1 MTCEEKK
8 DLFDRIES
16 DEALKKEFLRMQNVV
31 ALTQIL
37 SRQDDSETSRKGK
50 QHFMQL
56 LFRKRLK
63 RAITVSLKYAAVFAV
78 LVVGTFYTAKLYLS
92 EEFGK
97 SYTIVT
103 APKGQRVKIE
113 LPDGTIAWLS
123 LRILAYATSSS
134 FFQPRIWR
142 LPVVVLRFAASFN
155 ETDRKI
161 ELDGA
166 TYFDVAKNPEKPFV
180 VSAKGYRIRVLGTK
194 FNISAYKN
202 SKEFETDL
210 VEGCVHIYDPADI
223 RNEVFL
229 QPKEKAVLW
238 GDRLMKRESDFDN
251 EEYLKNGV
259 VSFLSEPFG
268 RVLNSVALWN
278 DVNIKIER
286 SVNATQRISGKFRQ
300 SDSLESILK
309 ALQGAMPFK
318 YKIVSEEEIIIY

>member
-1 MTCEEKK
+1 MNELIDKYFAGEMTDWEKK
-8 DLFDRIES
+8 DLFDRIET
-16 DEALKKEFLRMQNVV
+16 DETLKKEFLRMQNVA
-31 ALTQIL
+31 ALTGIL
-37 SRQDDSETSRKGK
+37 SRQDDPEVSRKGK
-50 QHFMQL
+50 QHFAQL

-63 RAITVSLKYAAVFAV
+63 RTITVSLKYAAVFAV
-78 LVVGTFYTAKLYLS
+78 LIAGTFYVTKQYLS

-97 SYTIVT
+97 NYTMIT
-103 APKGQRVKIE
+103 APKGQRVKVD
-113 LPDGTIAWLS
+113 LPDGTVAWLS
-123 LRILAYATSSS
+123 PCSSLRLS
-134 FFQPRIWR
+134 
-142 LPVVVLRFAASFN
+142 ASFN
-155 ETDRKI
+155 ESDRKV

-166 TYFDVAKNPEKPFV
+166 TYFDVAKNPEKPFI
-180 VSAKGYRIRVLGTK
+180 VSAKGYRVRVLGTK

-202 SKEFETDL
+202 SAEFETDL

-251 EEYLKNGV
+251 EEYLKNGI
-259 VSFLSEPFG
+259 VSFLSESFG

-278 DVNIKIER
+278 DVNFKIER

>member
-1 MTCEEKK
+1 MNELIDKYFAGEMTDREKK
-8 DLFDRIES
+8 DLFDRIET
-16 DEALKKEFLRMQNVV
+16 QNVV
-31 ALTQIL
+31 ALTGIL
-37 SRQDDSETSRKGK
+37 SRQDDPEVSRKGK
-50 QHFMQL
+50 QHFAKL

-63 RAITVSLKYAAVFAV
+63 RTITVSLKYAAVFAV
-78 LVVGTFYTAKLYLS
+78 LIAGTFYVTKQYLS

-97 SYTIVT
+97 NYTMIT
-103 APKGQRVKIE
+103 APKGQRVKVD
-113 LPDGTIAWLS
+113 LPDGTVAWLS
-123 LRILAYATSSS
+123 PCSSLRLS
-134 FFQPRIWR
+134 
-142 LPVVVLRFAASFN
+142 ASFN
-155 ETDRKI
+155 ESDRKV

-166 TYFDVAKNPEKPFV
+166 TYFDVAKNLEKPFI
-180 VSAKGYRIRVLGTK
+180 VSAKGYRVRVLGTK

-202 SKEFETDL
+202 SAEFETDL

-251 EEYLKNGV
+251 EEYLKNGI

-278 DVNIKIER
+278 DVIFKIER

>member
-1 MTCEEKK
+1 M
-8 DLFDRIES
+8 I
-16 DEALKKEFLRMQNVV
+16 
-31 ALTQIL
+31 
-37 SRQDDSETSRKGK
+37 
-50 QHFMQL
+50 
-56 LFRKRLK
+56 
-63 RAITVSLKYAAVFAV
+63 
-78 LVVGTFYTAKLYLS
+78 
-92 EEFGK
+92 
-97 SYTIVT
+97 T
-103 APKGQRVKIE
+103 APKGQRVKVD
-113 LPDGTIAWLS
+113 LPDGTVAWLS
-123 LRILAYATSSS
+123 PCSSLRLS
-134 FFQPRIWR
+134 
-142 LPVVVLRFAASFN
+142 ASFT
-155 ETDRKI
+155 ESDRKV

-166 TYFDVAKNPEKPFV
+166 TYFDVAKNPEKPFI
-180 VSAKGYRIRVLGTK
+180 VSAKGYRVRVLGTK

-202 SKEFETDL
+202 SAEFETDL

-251 EEYLKNGV
+251 EEYLKNGI

-278 DVNIKIER
+278 DVNFKIER

>member
-1 MTCEEKK
+1 MNELIDKYFAGEMTGREKK
-8 DLFDRIES
+8 DLFDRIET
-16 DEALKKEFLRMQNVV
+16 DETLKKEFLRMQNVV
-31 ALTQIL
+31 ALTGIL
-37 SRQDDSETSRKGK
+37 SRQDDPEVSRKGK
-50 QHFMQL
+50 QHFAKL

-63 RAITVSLKYAAVFAV
+63 RTITVSLKYAAVFAV
-78 LVVGTFYTAKLYLS
+78 LIAGTFYVTKQYLS
-92 EEFGK
+92 EEFSK
-97 SYTIVT
+97 NYTMIT
-103 APKGQRVKIE
+103 APKGQRVKVD
-113 LPDGTIAWLS
+113 LPDGTVAWLS
-123 LRILAYATSSS
+123 PCSSLRLS
-134 FFQPRIWR
+134 
-142 LPVVVLRFAASFN
+142 ASFN
-155 ETDRKI
+155 ESDRKV

-166 TYFDVAKNPEKPFV
+166 TYFDVAKNPEKPFI
-180 VSAKGYRIRVLGTK
+180 VSAKGYRVRVLGTK

-202 SKEFETDL
+202 SAEFETDL

-251 EEYLKNGV
+251 EEYLKNGI

-278 DVNIKIER
+278 DVNFKIKR

>member
-1 MTCEEKK
+1 MSELIDKYFAGEMTCEEKK

-123 LRILAYATSSS
+123 PCSR
-134 FFQPRIWR
+134 
-142 LPVVVLRFAASFN
+142 LRFAASFN

-180 VSAKGYRIRVLGTK
+180 VSAKGYRIRVLGT
-194 FNISAYKN
+194 N
-202 SKEFETDL
+202 S
-210 VEGCVHIYDPADI
+210 IY
-223 RNEVFL
+223 
-229 QPKEKAVLW
+229 
-238 GDRLMKRESDFDN
+238 RL
-251 EEYLKNGV
+251 
-259 VSFLSEPFG
+259 
-268 RVLNSVALWN
+268 
-278 DVNIKIER
+278 IKIVKSLR
-286 SVNATQRISGKFRQ
+286 PILWKVAYISMIRRI
-300 SDSLESILK
+300 
-309 ALQGAMPFK
+309 
-318 YKIVSEEEIIIY
+318 

>member
-1 MTCEEKK
+1 MNELIDKYFAGEMTDREKK
-8 DLFDRIES
+8 DLFDRIET
-16 DEALKKEFLRMQNVV
+16 DETLKKEFLRMQNIV
-31 ALTQIL
+31 ALTGIL
-37 SRQDDSETSRKGK
+37 SRQDDPEVSRKGN
-50 QHFMQL
+50 QHFAKL

-63 RAITVSLKYAAVFAV
+63 RTITVSLKYAAVFAV
-78 LVVGTFYTAKLYLS
+78 LIAGTFYVTKQYLS

-97 SYTIVT
+97 NYTMIT
-103 APKGQRVKIE
+103 APKGQRVKVD
-113 LPDGTIAWLS
+113 LPDGTVAWLS
-123 LRILAYATSSS
+123 PCSSLRLS
-134 FFQPRIWR
+134 
-142 LPVVVLRFAASFN
+142 ASFN
-155 ETDRKI
+155 ESDRKV

-166 TYFDVAKNPEKPFV
+166 TYFDVAKNPEKPFI
-180 VSAKGYRIRVLGTK
+180 VSAKGYRVRVLGTK

-202 SKEFETDL
+202 SAEFETDL

-251 EEYLKNGV
+251 EEYLKNGI

-278 DVNIKIER
+278 DVNFKIER

>member
-1 MTCEEKK
+1 MNELIDKYFAGEMTDREKK
-8 DLFDRIES
+8 DLFDRIET
-16 DEALKKEFLRMQNVV
+16 DETLKKEFLRMQNIV
-31 ALTQIL
+31 ALTGIL
-37 SRQDDSETSRKGK
+37 SRQDDPEVSRKGK
-50 QHFMQL
+50 QHFAKL

-63 RAITVSLKYAAVFAV
+63 RTITVSLKYAAVFAV
-78 LVVGTFYTAKLYLS
+78 LIAGTFYVTKQYLS

-97 SYTIVT
+97 NYTMIT
-103 APKGQRVKIE
+103 APKGQRVKVD
-113 LPDGTIAWLS
+113 LPDGTVAWLS
-123 LRILAYATSSS
+123 PCSSLRLS
-134 FFQPRIWR
+134 
-142 LPVVVLRFAASFN
+142 ASFN
-155 ETDRKI
+155 ESDRKV

-166 TYFDVAKNPEKPFV
+166 TYFDVAKNPEKPFI
-180 VSAKGYRIRVLGTK
+180 VSAKGYRVRVLGTK

-202 SKEFETDL
+202 SAEFETDL

-229 QPKEKAVLW
+229 QSKEKAVLW

-251 EEYLKNGV
+251 EEYLKNGI

-278 DVNIKIER
+278 DVNFKIER

-309 ALQGAMPFK
+309 ALQGAMTFK

>member
-1 MTCEEKK
+1 MNELIDKYFAGEMTDREKK
-8 DLFDRIES
+8 DLFDRIET
-16 DEALKKEFLRMQNVV
+16 DETLKKEFLRMQNVV
-31 ALTQIL
+31 ALTGIL
-37 SRQDDSETSRKGK
+37 SRQDDPEVSRKGK
-50 QHFMQL
+50 QHFAQL

-63 RAITVSLKYAAVFAV
+63 RTIIVSLKYAAVFAV
-78 LVVGTFYTAKLYLS
+78 LIAGTFYVTKQYLS

-97 SYTIVT
+97 NYTMIT
-103 APKGQRVKIE
+103 APKGQRVKVD
-113 LPDGTIAWLS
+113 LPDGTVAWLS
-123 LRILAYATSSS
+123 PCSSLRLS
-134 FFQPRIWR
+134 
-142 LPVVVLRFAASFN
+142 ASFN
-155 ETDRKI
+155 ESDRKV

-166 TYFDVAKNPEKPFV
+166 TYFDVAKNPEKPFI
-180 VSAKGYRIRVLGTK
+180 VSAKGYRVRVLGTK

-202 SKEFETDL
+202 SAEFETDL

-251 EEYLKNGV
+251 EEYLKNGI

-278 DVNIKIER
+278 DVNFKIKR
-286 SVNATQRISGKFRQ
+286 SVNATQRICGKFRQ

>member
-1 MTCEEKK
+1 MNELIDKYFAGEMTDREKK
-8 DLFDRIES
+8 DLFDRIET
-16 DEALKKEFLRMQNVV
+16 DETLKKEFLRMQNVV
-31 ALTQIL
+31 ALTGIL
-37 SRQDDSETSRKGK
+37 SRQDDPEVSRKGK
-50 QHFMQL
+50 QHFAQL
-56 LFRKRLK
+56 LYRKRLK
-63 RAITVSLKYAAVFAV
+63 RTIIVSLKYAAVFAV
-78 LVVGTFYTAKLYLS
+78 LIAGTFYVTKQYLS

-97 SYTIVT
+97 NYTMIT
-103 APKGQRVKIE
+103 APKGQRVKVD
-113 LPDGTIAWLS
+113 LPDGTVAWLS
-123 LRILAYATSSS
+123 PCSSLRLS
-134 FFQPRIWR
+134 
-142 LPVVVLRFAASFN
+142 ASFN
-155 ETDRKI
+155 ESDRKV

-166 TYFDVAKNPEKPFV
+166 TYFDVAKNPEKPFI

-202 SKEFETDL
+202 SAEFETDL
-210 VEGCVHIYDPADI
+210 VEGCVHIYDPTDI

-251 EEYLKNGV
+251 EEYLKNGI

-278 DVNIKIER
+278 DVNFKIER

>member
-1 MTCEEKK
+1 MNELLDNDFAGEMTDREKK
-8 DLFDRIES
+8 DLFDRIET
-16 DEALKKEFLRMQNVV
+16 DETLKKEFLRMQNVV
-31 ALTQIL
+31 ALTGIL
-37 SRQDDSETSRKGK
+37 SRQDDPEVSRKGK
-50 QHFMQL
+50 QHFAKL

-63 RAITVSLKYAAVFAV
+63 RTITVSLKYAAVFAV
-78 LVVGTFYTAKLYLS
+78 LIAGTFYVTKQYLS

-97 SYTIVT
+97 NYTMIT
-103 APKGQRVKIE
+103 APKGQRVKVD
-113 LPDGTIAWLS
+113 LPDGTVAWLS
-123 LRILAYATSSS
+123 PCSSLRLS
-134 FFQPRIWR
+134 
-142 LPVVVLRFAASFN
+142 ASFN
-155 ETDRKI
+155 ESDRKV

-166 TYFDVAKNPEKPFV
+166 TYFDVAKNPEKPFI
-180 VSAKGYRIRVLGTK
+180 VSAKGYRVRVLGTK

-202 SKEFETDL
+202 SAEFETDL

-251 EEYLKNGV
+251 EEYLKNGI

-278 DVNIKIER
+278 DVNFKIER

>member
-1 MTCEEKK
+1 MNELIDKYFAGEMTDREKK
-8 DLFDRIES
+8 DLFDRIET
-16 DEALKKEFLRMQNVV
+16 DETLKKEFLRMQNVV
-31 ALTQIL
+31 ALTGIL
-37 SRQDDSETSRKGK
+37 SRQDDPEVSRKGK
-50 QHFMQL
+50 QHFAKL

-63 RAITVSLKYAAVFAV
+63 RTITVSLKYAAVFAV
-78 LVVGTFYTAKLYLS
+78 LIAGTFYVTKQYLS

-97 SYTIVT
+97 NYTMIT
-103 APKGQRVKIE
+103 APKGQRVKVD
-113 LPDGTIAWLS
+113 LPDGTVAWLCPCSS
-123 LRILAYATSSS
+123 LRLS
-134 FFQPRIWR
+134 
-142 LPVVVLRFAASFN
+142 ASFN
-155 ETDRKI
+155 ESDRKV

-166 TYFDVAKNPEKPFV
+166 TYFDVAKNLEKPFI
-180 VSAKGYRIRVLGTK
+180 VSAKGYRVRVLGTK

-202 SKEFETDL
+202 SAEFETDL

-251 EEYLKNGV
+251 EEYLKNGI

-278 DVNIKIER
+278 DVNFKIER

>member
-1 MTCEEKK
+1 MNELIDKYFAGEMTDREKK
-8 DLFDRIES
+8 DLFDRIET
-16 DEALKKEFLRMQNVV
+16 DETLKKEFLRMQNVV
-31 ALTQIL
+31 ALTGIL
-37 SRQDDSETSRKGK
+37 SRQDDPEVSRKGK
-50 QHFMQL
+50 QHFAKL

-63 RAITVSLKYAAVFAV
+63 RTITVSLKYAAVFAV
-78 LVVGTFYTAKLYLS
+78 LIAGTFYVTKQYLS

-97 SYTIVT
+97 NYTMIT
-103 APKGQRVKIE
+103 APKGQRVKVD
-113 LPDGTIAWLS
+113 LPDGTVAWLS
-123 LRILAYATSSS
+123 PCSSLRLS
-134 FFQPRIWR
+134 
-142 LPVVVLRFAASFN
+142 ASFN
-155 ETDRKI
+155 ESDRKV

-166 TYFDVAKNPEKPFV
+166 TYFDVTKNPEKPFI
-180 VSAKGYRIRVLGTK
+180 VSAKGYRVRVLGTK

-202 SKEFETDL
+202 SAEFETDL

-251 EEYLKNGV
+251 EEYLKNGI

-278 DVNIKIER
+278 DVNFKIER

>member
-1 MTCEEKK
+1 MNELIDKYFAGEMTDREKK
-8 DLFDRIES
+8 DLFDRIET
-16 DEALKKEFLRMQNVV
+16 DETLKKEFLRMQNVV
-31 ALTQIL
+31 ALTGIL
-37 SRQDDSETSRKGK
+37 SRQDDPEVSRKGK
-50 QHFMQL
+50 QHFAKL

-63 RAITVSLKYAAVFAV
+63 RTITVSLKYAAVFAV
-78 LVVGTFYTAKLYLS
+78 LIAGTFYVTKQYLS

-97 SYTIVT
+97 NYTMIT
-103 APKGQRVKIE
+103 APKGQRVKVD
-113 LPDGTIAWLS
+113 LPDGTVAWLS
-123 LRILAYATSSS
+123 PCSSLRLS
-134 FFQPRIWR
+134 
-142 LPVVVLRFAASFN
+142 ASFN
-155 ETDRKI
+155 ESDRKV

-166 TYFDVAKNPEKPFV
+166 TYFDVAKNPEKPFI
-180 VSAKGYRIRVLGTK
+180 VSAKGYRVRVLGTK

-202 SKEFETDL
+202 SAEFETDL

-229 QPKEKAVLW
+229 QSKEKAVLW

-251 EEYLKNGV
+251 EEYLKNGI

-278 DVNIKIER
+278 DVNFKIER

-318 YKIVSEEEIIIY
+318 YKIISEEEIIIY

>member
-1 MTCEEKK
+1 MTDREKK
-8 DLFDRIES
+8 DLFDRIET
-16 DEALKKEFLRMQNVV
+16 DETLKKEFLRMQNVV
-31 ALTQIL
+31 ALTGIL
-37 SRQDDSETSRKGK
+37 SRQDDPEVSRKGK
-50 QHFMQL
+50 QHFAQL

-63 RAITVSLKYAAVFAV
+63 RTIIVSLKYAAVFAV
-78 LVVGTFYTAKLYLS
+78 LIAGTFYVTKQYLS

-97 SYTIVT
+97 NYTMIT
-103 APKGQRVKIE
+103 APKGQRVKVD
-113 LPDGTIAWLS
+113 LPDGTVAWLS
-123 LRILAYATSSS
+123 PCSSLRLS
-134 FFQPRIWR
+134 
-142 LPVVVLRFAASFN
+142 ASFN
-155 ETDRKI
+155 ESDRKV

-166 TYFDVAKNPEKPFV
+166 TYFDVAKNPEKPFI
-180 VSAKGYRIRVLGTK
+180 VSAKGYRVRVLGTK

-202 SKEFETDL
+202 SAEFETDL
-210 VEGCVHIYDPADI
+210 VEGCVQIYDPADI
-223 RNEVFL
+223 RNEVFM

-251 EEYLKNGV
+251 EEYLKNGI

-278 DVNIKIER
+278 DVNFKIER

-309 ALQGAMPFK
+309 TLQGAMPFK

>member
-1 MTCEEKK
+1 MNELIDKYFAGEMTDREKK
-8 DLFDRIES
+8 DLFDRIET
-16 DEALKKEFLRMQNVV
+16 DETLKKEFLRMQNVV
-31 ALTQIL
+31 ALTGIL
-37 SRQDDSETSRKGK
+37 SRQDDPEVSRKGK
-50 QHFMQL
+50 QHFAQL

-63 RAITVSLKYAAVFAV
+63 RTITVSLKYAAVFAV
-78 LVVGTFYTAKLYLS
+78 LIAGTFYVTKQYLS

-97 SYTIVT
+97 NYTMIT
-103 APKGQRVKIE
+103 APKGQRVKVD
-113 LPDGTIAWLS
+113 LPDGTVAWLS
-123 LRILAYATSSS
+123 PCSSLRLS
-134 FFQPRIWR
+134 
-142 LPVVVLRFAASFN
+142 ASFN
-155 ETDRKI
+155 ESDRKV

-166 TYFDVAKNPEKPFV
+166 TYFDVAKNLEKPFI
-180 VSAKGYRIRVLGTK
+180 VSAKGYRVRVLGTK

-202 SKEFETDL
+202 SAEFETDL

-251 EEYLKNGV
+251 EEYLKNGI

-278 DVNIKIER
+278 DVIFKIER

>member
-1 MTCEEKK
+1 MNELIDKYFAGEMTDREKK
-8 DLFDRIES
+8 DLFDRIET
-16 DEALKKEFLRMQNVV
+16 DETLKKEFLRMQNVV
-31 ALTQIL
+31 ALTGIL
-37 SRQDDSETSRKGK
+37 SRQDDPEVSRKGK
-50 QHFMQL
+50 QHFAQL

-63 RAITVSLKYAAVFAV
+63 RTIIVSLKYAAVFAV
-78 LVVGTFYTAKLYLS
+78 LIAGTFYVTKQYLS

-97 SYTIVT
+97 NYTMIT
-103 APKGQRVKIE
+103 APKGQRVKVD
-113 LPDGTIAWLS
+113 LPDGTVAWLS
-123 LRILAYATSSS
+123 PCSSLRLS
-134 FFQPRIWR
+134 
-142 LPVVVLRFAASFN
+142 ASFY
-155 ETDRKI
+155 ESDRKV

-166 TYFDVAKNPEKPFV
+166 TYFEVAKNPEKPFV
-180 VSAKGYRIRVLGTK
+180 VSAKGYRVRVLGTK

-202 SKEFETDL
+202 SAEFETDL

-251 EEYLKNGV
+251 EEYLKNGI
-259 VSFLSEPFG
+259 VSFLSEPYG

-278 DVNIKIER
+278 DVNFKIER

>member
-1 MTCEEKK
+1 MNELIDKYFAGEMTDREKK
-8 DLFDRIES
+8 DLFDRIET
-16 DEALKKEFLRMQNVV
+16 DETLKKEFLRMQNVV
-31 ALTQIL
+31 ALTGIL
-37 SRQDDSETSRKGK
+37 SRQDDPEVSRKGK
-50 QHFMQL
+50 QHFAKL

-63 RAITVSLKYAAVFAV
+63 RTITVSLKYAAVFAV
-78 LVVGTFYTAKLYLS
+78 LIAGTFYVTKQYLS

-97 SYTIVT
+97 NYTMIT
-103 APKGQRVKIE
+103 APKGQRVKVD
-113 LPDGTIAWLS
+113 LPDGTVAWLS
-123 LRILAYATSSS
+123 PCSSLRLS
-134 FFQPRIWR
+134 
-142 LPVVVLRFAASFN
+142 ASFN
-155 ETDRKI
+155 ESDRKV

-166 TYFDVAKNPEKPFV
+166 TYFDVAKNPEKPFI
-180 VSAKGYRIRVLGTK
+180 VSAKGYRVRVLGTK

-202 SKEFETDL
+202 SAEFETDL

-223 RNEVFL
+223 RNEVL

-251 EEYLKNGV
+251 EEYLKNGI

-278 DVNIKIER
+278 DVNFKIER

>member
-1 MTCEEKK
+1 MNELIDKYFAGEMTDREKK
-8 DLFDRIES
+8 DLFDRIET
-16 DEALKKEFLRMQNVV
+16 DETLKKEFLRMQNVV
-31 ALTQIL
+31 ALTGIL
-37 SRQDDSETSRKGK
+37 SRQDDPEVSRKGK
-50 QHFMQL
+50 QHFAKL

-63 RAITVSLKYAAVFAV
+63 RTITVSLKYAAVFAV
-78 LVVGTFYTAKLYLS
+78 LIAGTFYVTKQYLS

-97 SYTIVT
+97 NYTMIT
-103 APKGQRVKIE
+103 APKGQRVKVD
-113 LPDGTIAWLS
+113 LPDGTVAWLS
-123 LRILAYATSSS
+123 PCSSLRLS
-134 FFQPRIWR
+134 
-142 LPVVVLRFAASFN
+142 ASFN
-155 ETDRKI
+155 ESDRKV

-166 TYFDVAKNPEKPFV
+166 TYFDVAKNPEKPFI
-180 VSAKGYRIRVLGTK
+180 VSAKGYRVRVLGTK

-202 SKEFETDL
+202 SAEFETDL

-229 QPKEKAVLW
+229 QSKEKAVLW

-251 EEYLKNGV
+251 EEYLKNGI

-278 DVNIKIER
+278 DVNFKIER

>member
-1 MTCEEKK
+1 MNELIDKYFAGEMTDREKK
-8 DLFDRIES
+8 DLFDRIET
-16 DEALKKEFLRMQNVV
+16 DETLKKEFLRMQNVV
-31 ALTQIL
+31 ALTGIL
-37 SRQDDSETSRKGK
+37 SRHDDPEVSRKGK
-50 QHFMQL
+50 QHFAKL

-63 RAITVSLKYAAVFAV
+63 RTITVSLKYAAVFAV
-78 LVVGTFYTAKLYLS
+78 LIAGTFYVTKQYLS

-97 SYTIVT
+97 NYTMIT
-103 APKGQRVKIE
+103 APKGQRVKVD
-113 LPDGTIAWLS
+113 LPDGTVAWLS
-123 LRILAYATSSS
+123 PCSSLRLS
-134 FFQPRIWR
+134 
-142 LPVVVLRFAASFN
+142 ASFN
-155 ETDRKI
+155 ESDRKV

-166 TYFDVAKNPEKPFV
+166 TYFDVAKNPEKPFI
-180 VSAKGYRIRVLGTK
+180 VSAKGYRVRVLGTK

-202 SKEFETDL
+202 SAEFETDL

-251 EEYLKNGV
+251 EEYLKNGI

-278 DVNIKIER
+278 DVNFKIER

>member
-1 MTCEEKK
+1 MNELIDKYFAGEMTDREKK
-8 DLFDRIES
+8 DLFDRIET
-16 DEALKKEFLRMQNVV
+16 DETLKKEFLRMQNVV
-31 ALTQIL
+31 ALTGIL
-37 SRQDDSETSRKGK
+37 SRQDDPEVSRKGK
-50 QHFMQL
+50 QHFAKL

-63 RAITVSLKYAAVFAV
+63 RTITVSLKYAAVFAV
-78 LVVGTFYTAKLYLS
+78 LIAGTFYVTKQYLS

-97 SYTIVT
+97 NYTMIT
-103 APKGQRVKIE
+103 APKGQRVKVD
-113 LPDGTIAWLS
+113 LPDGTVAWLS
-123 LRILAYATSSS
+123 PCSSLRLS
-134 FFQPRIWR
+134 
-142 LPVVVLRFAASFN
+142 ASFN
-155 ETDRKI
+155 ESDRKV

-166 TYFDVAKNPEKPFV
+166 TYFDVAKNPEKPFI
-180 VSAKGYRIRVLGTK
+180 VSAKGYRVRVLGTK

-202 SKEFETDL
+202 SAEFETDL

-223 RNEVFL
+223 GNEVFL
-229 QPKEKAVLW
+229 QSKEKAVLW

-251 EEYLKNGV
+251 EEYLKNGI

-278 DVNIKIER
+278 DVNFKIER

>member
-1 MTCEEKK
+1 MNELIDKYFAGEMTDREKK
-8 DLFDRIES
+8 DLFDRIET
-16 DEALKKEFLRMQNVV
+16 DETLKKEFLRMQNVV
-31 ALTQIL
+31 ALTGIL
-37 SRQDDSETSRKGK
+37 SRQDDPEVSRKGK
-50 QHFMQL
+50 QHFAKL

-63 RAITVSLKYAAVFAV
+63 RTITVSLKYAAVFAV
-78 LVVGTFYTAKLYLS
+78 LIAGTFYVTKQYLS

-97 SYTIVT
+97 NYTMIT
-103 APKGQRVKIE
+103 APKGQRVKVD
-113 LPDGTIAWLS
+113 LPDGTVAWLS
-123 LRILAYATSSS
+123 PCSSLRLS
-134 FFQPRIWR
+134 
-142 LPVVVLRFAASFN
+142 ASFN
-155 ETDRKI
+155 ESDRKV

-166 TYFDVAKNPEKPFV
+166 TYFDVAKNPEKPFI
-180 VSAKGYRIRVLGTK
+180 VSAKGYRVRVLGTK

-202 SKEFETDL
+202 SAEFETDL

-251 EEYLKNGV
+251 EEYLKNGI

-278 DVNIKIER
+278 DVIFKIER

>member
-1 MTCEEKK
+1 MVYV
-8 DLFDRIES
+8 R
-16 DEALKKEFLRMQNVV
+16 LRMF
-31 ALTQIL
+31 
-37 SRQDDSETSRKGK
+37 D
-50 QHFMQL
+50 
-56 LFRKRLK
+56 
-63 RAITVSLKYAAVFAV
+63 
-78 LVVGTFYTAKLYLS
+78 TAK
-92 EEFGK
+92 
-97 SYTIVT
+97 
-103 APKGQRVKIE
+103 
-113 LPDGTIAWLS
+113 
-123 LRILAYATSSS
+123 
-134 FFQPRIWR
+134 
-142 LPVVVLRFAASFN
+142 VLL
-155 ETDRKI
+155 T
-161 ELDGA
+161 
-166 TYFDVAKNPEKPFV
+166 
-180 VSAKGYRIRVLGTK
+180 
-194 FNISAYKN
+194 YKN

>member
-1 MTCEEKK
+1 MNELIDKYFAGEMTDREKK
-8 DLFDRIES
+8 DLFDRIET
-16 DEALKKEFLRMQNVV
+16 DETLKKEFLRMQNVV
-31 ALTQIL
+31 ALTGIL
-37 SRQDDSETSRKGK
+37 SRQDDPEVSRKGK
-50 QHFMQL
+50 QHFAKL

-63 RAITVSLKYAAVFAV
+63 RTITVSLKYAAVFAV
-78 LVVGTFYTAKLYLS
+78 LIAGTFYVTKQYLS

-97 SYTIVT
+97 NYTMIT
-103 APKGQRVKIE
+103 APKGQRVKVD
-113 LPDGTIAWLS
+113 LPDGTVAWLS
-123 LRILAYATSSS
+123 PCSSLRLS
-134 FFQPRIWR
+134 
-142 LPVVVLRFAASFN
+142 ASFN
-155 ETDRKI
+155 ESDRKV

-166 TYFDVAKNPEKPFV
+166 TYFDVAKNPEKPFI
-180 VSAKGYRIRVLGTK
+180 VSAKGYRVRVLGTK

-202 SKEFETDL
+202 SAEFGTDL

-251 EEYLKNGV
+251 EEYLKNGI

-278 DVNIKIER
+278 DVNFKIER

>member
-1 MTCEEKK
+1 MNELIDKYFAGEMTDREKK
-8 DLFDRIES
+8 DLFDRIET
-16 DEALKKEFLRMQNVV
+16 DETLKKEFLRMQNVV
-31 ALTQIL
+31 ALTGIL
-37 SRQDDSETSRKGK
+37 SRQDDPEVSRKGK
-50 QHFMQL
+50 QHFAKL

-63 RAITVSLKYAAVFAV
+63 RTITVSLKYAAVFAV
-78 LVVGTFYTAKLYLS
+78 LIAGTFYVTKQYLS

-97 SYTIVT
+97 NYTMIT
-103 APKGQRVKIE
+103 APEGQRVKVD
-113 LPDGTIAWLS
+113 LPDGTVAWLS
-123 LRILAYATSSS
+123 PCSSLRLS
-134 FFQPRIWR
+134 
-142 LPVVVLRFAASFN
+142 ASFN
-155 ETDRKI
+155 ESDRKV

-166 TYFDVAKNPEKPFV
+166 TYFDVAKNPEKPFI
-180 VSAKGYRIRVLGTK
+180 VSAKGYRVRVLGTK

-202 SKEFETDL
+202 SAEFETDL

-251 EEYLKNGV
+251 EEYLKNGI

-278 DVNIKIER
+278 DVNFKIER

>member
-1 MTCEEKK
+1 MNELIDKYFAGEMTDREKK
-8 DLFDRIES
+8 DLFDRIET
-16 DEALKKEFLRMQNVV
+16 DETLKKEFLRMQNVV
-31 ALTQIL
+31 ALTGIL
-37 SRQDDSETSRKGK
+37 SRQDDPEVSRKGK
-50 QHFMQL
+50 QHFAKL

-63 RAITVSLKYAAVFAV
+63 RTITVSLKYAAVFAV
-78 LVVGTFYTAKLYLS
+78 LIAGTFYVTKQYLS

-97 SYTIVT
+97 NYTMIT
-103 APKGQRVKIE
+103 APKGQRVKVD
-113 LPDGTIAWLS
+113 LPDGTVAWLS
-123 LRILAYATSSS
+123 PCSSLRLS
-134 FFQPRIWR
+134 
-142 LPVVVLRFAASFN
+142 ASFN
-155 ETDRKI
+155 ESDRKV

-166 TYFDVAKNPEKPFV
+166 TYFDVAKNLEKPFI
-180 VSAKGYRIRVLGTK
+180 VSAKGYRVRVLGTK

-202 SKEFETDL
+202 SAEFETDL

-238 GDRLMKRESDFDN
+238 GDRLMKPESDFDN
-251 EEYLKNGV
+251 EEYLKNGI

-278 DVNIKIER
+278 DVNFKIER

>member
-1 MTCEEKK
+1 MNELIDKYFAGEMTDREKK
-8 DLFDRIES
+8 DLFDRIET
-16 DEALKKEFLRMQNVV
+16 DETLKKEFLRMQNVV
-31 ALTQIL
+31 ALTGIL
-37 SRQDDSETSRKGK
+37 SRQDDPEVSRKGK
-50 QHFMQL
+50 QHFAQL

-63 RAITVSLKYAAVFAV
+63 RTITVSLKYAAVFAV
-78 LVVGTFYTAKLYLS
+78 LIAGTFYVTKQYLS

-97 SYTIVT
+97 NYTMIT
-103 APKGQRVKIE
+103 APKGQRVKVD
-113 LPDGTIAWLS
+113 LPDGTVAWLS
-123 LRILAYATSSS
+123 PCSSLRLS
-134 FFQPRIWR
+134 
-142 LPVVVLRFAASFN
+142 ASFN
-155 ETDRKI
+155 ESDRKV

-166 TYFDVAKNPEKPFV
+166 TYFDVAKNPEKPFI
-180 VSAKGYRIRVLGTK
+180 VSAKGYRVRVLGTK

-202 SKEFETDL
+202 SAEFETDL

-229 QPKEKAVLW
+229 QSKEKAVLW

-251 EEYLKNGV
+251 EEYLKNGI

-278 DVNIKIER
+278 DVNFKIER
-286 SVNATQRISGKFRQ
+286 SVNVTQRISGKFRQ

>member
-1 MTCEEKK
+1 MNELIDKYFAGEMTDREKK
-8 DLFDRIES
+8 DLFDWIET
-16 DEALKKEFLRMQNVV
+16 DETLKKEFLRMQNVV
-31 ALTQIL
+31 ALTGIL
-37 SRQDDSETSRKGK
+37 SRQDDPEVSQKGK
-50 QHFMQL
+50 QHFAQL

-63 RAITVSLKYAAVFAV
+63 RTITVSLKYAAVFAV
-78 LVVGTFYTAKLYLS
+78 LIAGTFYVTKQYLS

-97 SYTIVT
+97 NYTMIT
-103 APKGQRVKIE
+103 APKGQRVKVD
-113 LPDGTIAWLS
+113 LPDGTVAWLS
-123 LRILAYATSSS
+123 PCSSLRLS
-134 FFQPRIWR
+134 
-142 LPVVVLRFAASFN
+142 ASFN
-155 ETDRKI
+155 ESDRKV

-166 TYFDVAKNPEKPFV
+166 TYFDVAKNPEKPFI
-180 VSAKGYRIRVLGTK
+180 VSAKGYRVRVLGTK

-202 SKEFETDL
+202 SAEFETDL

-251 EEYLKNGV
+251 EEYLKNGI

-278 DVNIKIER
+278 DVNFKIER

>member
-1 MTCEEKK
+1 MNELIDKYFAGEMTDREKK
-8 DLFDRIES
+8 DLFDRIET
-16 DEALKKEFLRMQNVV
+16 DETLKKEFLRMQNVV
-31 ALTQIL
+31 ALTGIL
-37 SRQDDSETSRKGK
+37 SRQDDPEVSRKGK
-50 QHFMQL
+50 QHFAKL

-63 RAITVSLKYAAVFAV
+63 RTFTVSLKYAAVFAV
-78 LVVGTFYTAKLYLS
+78 LIAGTFYVTKQYLS

-97 SYTIVT
+97 NYTMIT
-103 APKGQRVKIE
+103 APKGQRVKVD
-113 LPDGTIAWLS
+113 LPDGTVAWLS
-123 LRILAYATSSS
+123 PCSSLRLS
-134 FFQPRIWR
+134 
-142 LPVVVLRFAASFN
+142 ASFN
-155 ETDRKI
+155 ESDRKV

-166 TYFDVAKNPEKPFV
+166 TYFDVAKNPEKPFI
-180 VSAKGYRIRVLGTK
+180 VSAKGYRVRVLGTK

-202 SKEFETDL
+202 SAEFETDL

-251 EEYLKNGV
+251 EEYLKNGI

-278 DVNIKIER
+278 DVNFKIER

>member
-1 MTCEEKK
+1 MNELIDKYFAGEMTDREKK
-8 DLFDRIES
+8 DLFDQIET
-16 DEALKKEFLRMQNVV
+16 DETLKKEFLRMQNVV
-31 ALTQIL
+31 ALTGIL
-37 SRQDDSETSRKGK
+37 SRQDDPEVSRKGK
-50 QHFMQL
+50 QHFAKL

-63 RAITVSLKYAAVFAV
+63 RTITVSLKYAAVFAV
-78 LVVGTFYTAKLYLS
+78 LIAGTFYVTKQYLS

-97 SYTIVT
+97 NYTMIT
-103 APKGQRVKIE
+103 APKGQRVKVD
-113 LPDGTIAWLS
+113 LPDGTVAWLS
-123 LRILAYATSSS
+123 PCSSLRLS
-134 FFQPRIWR
+134 
-142 LPVVVLRFAASFN
+142 ASFN
-155 ETDRKI
+155 ESDRKV

-166 TYFDVAKNPEKPFV
+166 TYFDVAKNLEKPFI
-180 VSAKGYRIRVLGTK
+180 VSAKGYRVRVLGTK

-202 SKEFETDL
+202 SAEFETDL

-251 EEYLKNGV
+251 EEYLKNGI

-278 DVNIKIER
+278 DVIFKIER

>member
-1 MTCEEKK
+1 
-8 DLFDRIES
+8 
-16 DEALKKEFLRMQNVV
+16 MQNVV
-31 ALTQIL
+31 ALTGIL
-37 SRQDDSETSRKGK
+37 SRQDDPEVSRKGK
-50 QHFMQL
+50 QHFAKL

-63 RAITVSLKYAAVFAV
+63 RTITVSLKYAAVFAV
-78 LVVGTFYTAKLYLS
+78 LIAGTFYVTKQYLS

-97 SYTIVT
+97 NYTMIT
-103 APKGQRVKIE
+103 APKGQRVKVD
-113 LPDGTIAWLS
+113 LPDGTVAWLS
-123 LRILAYATSSS
+123 PCSSLRLS
-134 FFQPRIWR
+134 
-142 LPVVVLRFAASFN
+142 ASFN
-155 ETDRKI
+155 ESDRKV

-166 TYFDVAKNPEKPFV
+166 TYFDVAKNLEKPFI
-180 VSAKGYRIRVLGTK
+180 VSAKGYRVRVLGTK

-202 SKEFETDL
+202 SAEFETDL

-251 EEYLKNGV
+251 EEYLKNGI

-278 DVNIKIER
+278 DVIFKIER

>member
-1 MTCEEKK
+1 MNELIDKYFAGEMTDREKK
-8 DLFDRIES
+8 DLFDRIET
-16 DEALKKEFLRMQNVV
+16 DETLKKEFLRMQNVV
-31 ALTQIL
+31 ALTGIL
-37 SRQDDSETSRKGK
+37 SRQDDPEVSRKGK
-50 QHFMQL
+50 QHFAKL

-63 RAITVSLKYAAVFAV
+63 RTITVSLKYAAVFAV
-78 LVVGTFYTAKLYLS
+78 LIAGTFYVTKQYLS

-97 SYTIVT
+97 NYTMIT
-103 APKGQRVKIE
+103 APMGQRVKVD
-113 LPDGTIAWLS
+113 LPDGTVAWLS
-123 LRILAYATSSS
+123 PCSSLRLS
-134 FFQPRIWR
+134 
-142 LPVVVLRFAASFN
+142 ASFN
-155 ETDRKI
+155 ESDRKV

-166 TYFDVAKNPEKPFV
+166 TYFDVAKNLEKPFI
-180 VSAKGYRIRVLGTK
+180 VSAKGYRVRVLGTK

-202 SKEFETDL
+202 SAEFETDL

-251 EEYLKNGV
+251 EEYLKNGI

-278 DVNIKIER
+278 DVNFKIER

>member
-1 MTCEEKK
+1 MNELIDKYFAGEMTDREKK
-8 DLFDRIES
+8 DLFDRIET
-16 DEALKKEFLRMQNVV
+16 DETLKKEFLRMQNVV
-31 ALTQIL
+31 ALTGIL
-37 SRQDDSETSRKGK
+37 SRQDDPEVSRKGK
-50 QHFMQL
+50 QHFAQL

-63 RAITVSLKYAAVFAV
+63 WTIIVSLKYAAVFAV
-78 LVVGTFYTAKLYLS
+78 LIAGTFYVTKQYLS

-97 SYTIVT
+97 NYTMIT
-103 APKGQRVKIE
+103 APKGQRVKVD
-113 LPDGTIAWLS
+113 LPDGTVAWLS
-123 LRILAYATSSS
+123 PCSSLRLS
-134 FFQPRIWR
+134 
-142 LPVVVLRFAASFN
+142 ASFN
-155 ETDRKI
+155 ESDRKV

-166 TYFDVAKNPEKPFV
+166 TYFDVAKNPEKPFI
-180 VSAKGYRIRVLGTK
+180 VSAKGYRVRVLGTK

-202 SKEFETDL
+202 SAEFETDL

-251 EEYLKNGV
+251 EEYLKNGI

-278 DVNIKIER
+278 DVNFKIER

>member
-1 MTCEEKK
+1 MNELIDKYFAGEMTDREKK
-8 DLFDRIES
+8 DLFDRIET
-16 DEALKKEFLRMQNVV
+16 DETLKKEFLWMQNIV
-31 ALTQIL
+31 ALTGIL
-37 SRQDDSETSRKGK
+37 SRQDDPEVSRKGK
-50 QHFMQL
+50 QHFAKL

-63 RAITVSLKYAAVFAV
+63 RTITVSLKYAAVFAV
-78 LVVGTFYTAKLYLS
+78 LIAGTFYVTKQYLS

-97 SYTIVT
+97 NYTMIT
-103 APKGQRVKIE
+103 APKGQRVKVD
-113 LPDGTIAWLS
+113 LPDGTVAWLS
-123 LRILAYATSSS
+123 PCSSLRLS
-134 FFQPRIWR
+134 
-142 LPVVVLRFAASFN
+142 ASFN
-155 ETDRKI
+155 ESDRKV

-166 TYFDVAKNPEKPFV
+166 TYFDVAKNPEKPFI
-180 VSAKGYRIRVLGTK
+180 VSAKGYRVRVLGTK

-202 SKEFETDL
+202 SAEFETDL

-229 QPKEKAVLW
+229 QSKEKAVLW

-251 EEYLKNGV
+251 EEYLKNGI

-278 DVNIKIER
+278 DVNFKIER